1 MCAGEGGKGGH
12 QADILSR
19 LDPAPLNHILQRYEE
34 YLRNAA
40 TRVAADQGL
49 LNRNGDGD
57 FFLDTSTLEAR
68 DNNVVK
74 RNTCCIRIKQTGFFY
89 ISRIR
94 IFNLEFRI
102 RFRIR
107 ILTILSETQRKQYT
121 YVLISNLKAAVRYL

>member
-1 MCAGEGGKGGH
+1 MRAGEGGKGGH

-49 LNRNGDGD
+49 LNRNGGRD
-57 FFLDTSTLEAR
+57 FCLTTSTLETSETIRSKAKASGS
-68 DNNVVK
+68 VK
-74 RNTCCIRIKQTGFFY
+74 KVFFY

-94 IFNLEFRI
+94 IF
-102 RFRIR
+102 
-107 ILTILSETQRKQYT
+107 T
-121 YVLISNLKAAVRYL
+121 